1 MSLSLWFQRK
11 MNART
16 ATRIR
21 RKGGSMMGME
31 VLILHTVGR
40 KSGAP
45 RETPLSWFADG
56 ADRLVIASGGGDR
69 NPDWY
74 ANLRANPSQV
84 AVELHGE
91 PVTPVVATRLD
102 GADREQAWAR
112 IVEAQPRYAKYQ
124 KKSDRQYPLVRLSHH
139 DNV

>member
-56 ADRLVIASGGGDR
+56 SDRLVIASGGGDR

-84 AVELHGE
+84 AVELHGSPAT
-91 PVTPVVATRLD
+91 PVTATRLD

-124 KKSDRQYPLVRLSHH
+124 KKSDRQYPLVRLAARA
-139 DNV
+139 